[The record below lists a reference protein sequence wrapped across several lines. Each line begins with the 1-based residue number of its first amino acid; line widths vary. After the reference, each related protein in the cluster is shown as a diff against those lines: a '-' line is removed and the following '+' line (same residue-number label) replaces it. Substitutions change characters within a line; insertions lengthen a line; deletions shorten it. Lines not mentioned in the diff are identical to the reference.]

1 MVTLARGPMVFQSG
15 RYCSRRVTLWPMANS
30 KYQEHTQTQE
40 DQRSSSGN
48 KNKKNA
54 WPAGTA
60 PRYQNLIFGRNKTY
74 ERLLVGLPKQ
84 KIGDSRNKR
93 IYPQRN
99 AHSSK
104 HVRLWPA

>member
-15 RYCSRRVTLWPMANS
+15 RYCSRRMTLWPMANS
-30 KYQEHTQTQE
+30 KCQQHTQTQE
-40 DQRSSSGN
+40 DQPSSN
-48 KNKKNA
+48 KNKNA
-54 WPAGTA
+54 LPPGTP

-74 ERLLVGLPKQ
+74 ERLLVGPPKQ
-84 KIGDSRNKR
+84 KIGDPRNKN